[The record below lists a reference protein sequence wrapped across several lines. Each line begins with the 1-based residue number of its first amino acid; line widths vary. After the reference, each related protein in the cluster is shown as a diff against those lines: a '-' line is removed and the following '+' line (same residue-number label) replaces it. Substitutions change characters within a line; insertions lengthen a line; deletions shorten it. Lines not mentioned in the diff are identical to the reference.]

1 MTGLEEDEDKTTP
14 EVDEG
19 KTELT
24 PGPVDT
30 DTDTDWEGEEWFD
43 EEDYG
48 EGFRFLPSF
57 ILSPDAED
65 LPAPFFHPSGN
76 STPLPRTLASFSP
89 EACDLPQP
97 RFNPGLYSP
106 VSDVSSRSS
115 VSGPSQPR
123 SSRFDSFGSIVSPN
137 PEELPPP
144 DFEFYDRLEVGG
156 FEFPGP
162 LDCRQDRIGKR
173 GTRGHTRCGLG
184 EGLWEA
190 VKSPG
195 RKVSGSKHHRRR
207 WVDWTWDS

>member
-1 MTGLEEDEDKTTP
+1 MTGLDDNEDKTTL

-19 KTELT
+19 KTEMT
-24 PGPVDT
+24 PGLVDV

-43 EEDYG
+43 EDYG

-65 LPAPFFHPSGN
+65 LPAPFFHGD
-76 STPLPRTLASFSP
+76 STPSPRTLASLSP
-89 EACDLPQP
+89 EARDLPQP
-97 RFNPGLYSP
+97 GFNPGLYSP

-115 VSGPSQPR
+115 VSGPSQPL
-123 SSRFDSFGSIVSPN
+123 SSRFDSFGSIVSPD

-144 DFEFYDRLEVGG
+144 DFEFYDPPEVGG

-162 LDCRQDRIGKR
+162 LDCRQDRICKR
-173 GTRGHTRCGLG
+173 STQDRTRCGLG

-190 VKSPG
+190 MKSAE
-195 RKVSGSKHHRRR
+195 RKVSGSRHRRR
-207 WVDWTWDS
+207 WLDWTWDS